1 MNIEKDKTNG
11 CDKLSRVYEDM
22 FNALQEVMKDE
33 DKLKNLSPLDYSALG
48 IYIGKFVEQEINS
61 SVVQIMRAF
70 RGIDM
75 PTYYC
80 KRDPNFYYDIVVVS
94 SRKVRLNEQKQDNK
108 DQYSLKAI
116 PLGDAYYAL
125 QQLKE
130 EDEDGFFNQYPW
142 LSDTIFIEAW
152 RRLFRFRNR
161 MAHIGEIIYYDTL
174 KDGYEQFLRFL
185 RYMPDMLEA
194 KKKLAPDGY
203 VDSLS
208 TPKEGDKV
216 TRYTKYDNLEDA
228 GMAASDLGTLPNPKE
243 GYKVTLPYIITD
255 NPPSDKPFAPKE
267 IAIRYCELNHTREW
281 TEEYYDIA
289 GEYNLDAIIFEGS
302 NGKRGLKDCCE
313 KILVPAKYDGFGFIP
328 KPFVTNRESIN
339 AVRDGKYVL
348 VKLDGSGE
356 ELTKE
361 PYDEIRLATYY
372 HLGSPY
378 VYRKNGMQAWG
389 FMNMSGVEVCDNIID
404 DYYCGLNSMWY
415 DSGDKMGY
423 WQFGV
428 IFLPPIYD
436 NIEQPGEPKEPLL
449 FTLDGVQGYVR
460 HDGSFLPLSEFK
472 RMEEEDDSQ
481 IVWDFICEQYEI

>member
-1 MNIEKDKTNG
+1 MIIEKDKTNG

-70 RGIDM
+70 CGIDM
-75 PTYYC
+75 PKYYC
-80 KRDPNFYYDIVVVS
+80 KRYPGFDIDTDVEG
-94 SRKVRLNEQKQDNK
+94 RNKRVRLNEQKPNGDSA
-108 DQYSLKAI
+108 SLKSI
-116 PLGDAYYAL
+116 PLGDAFFAL
-125 QQLKE
+125 EQLKK
-130 EDEDGFFNQYPW
+130 EDDEGFFCNYPW
-142 LSDTIFIEAW
+142 LNDRIFIEVW
-152 RRLFRFRNR
+152 RKLYVFRNK
-161 MAHIGEIIYYDTL
+161 MAHIGEIIDADTL
-174 KDGYEQFLRFL
+174 RDGYEQFLRFL
-185 RYMPDMLEA
+185 RYMPDILEA
-194 KKKLAPDGY
+194 KKKLAPEEY
-203 VDSLS
+203 VDSLPK
-208 TPKEGDKV
+208 PKE
-216 TRYTKYDNLEDA
+216 EDRA
-228 GMAASDLGTLPNPKE
+228 TM
-243 GYKVTLPYIITD
+243 PYIITD

-267 IAIRYCELNHTREW
+267 IAIRYCELNHAGEW

-289 GEYNLDAIIFEGS
+289 GKYNLDAIIFEGS

-313 KILVPAKYDGFGFIP
+313 NILVPAKYDGFGFIP
-328 KPFVTNRESIN
+328 KPFVINRESIN

-389 FMNMSGVEVCDNIID
+389 FMNLSGVEVCDNIID
-404 DYYCGLNSMWY
+404 DYYWGLNSMWY

-436 NIEQPGEPKEPLL
+436 NIELPGEPEDPLL
-449 FTLDGVQGYVR
+449 FTLEGVQGYVR

-481 IVWDFICEQYEI
+481 IVWNFICEQYDL